1 MNNEEIDIVKWID
14 ERIEFID
21 TIYEEAL
28 KDGNYGKQVYLSAK
42 KEAFEELK
50 QQLSQKAKRAG

>member
-1 MNNEEIDIVKWID
+1 MNDEQKDIIKWID

-50 QQLSQKAKRAG
+50 LQLTQKAKRAG